1 MIVKKIS
8 NYNASRYATD
18 KFDNSDIKN
27 YDTDFNTVVTCLQ
40 GRVRFGAGNDGS
52 NGENIDGQ
60 WQVISDT
67 GTINTEF
74 SVSHSLGSI
83 PVGYLVTKINKG
95 GVIYDSGT
103 AWTSTTIYLK
113 CSAANATV
121 SLFLLQ

>member
-1 MIVKKIS
+1 MIVHQTL

-18 KFDNSDIKN
+18 DKADIKEVDRDLKRI
-27 YDTDFNTVVTCLQ
+27 YDCLQ
-40 GRVRFGAGNDGS
+40 GRVRFGNGNSDS

-60 WQVISDT
+60 WKVISDT

-74 SVSHSLGSI
+74 SLSHSLGSI

-103 AWTSTTIYLK
+103 AWTSTNIYLK

-121 SLFLLQ
+121 SIFLLQ

>member
-1 MIVKKIS
+1 MIITQIY
-8 NYNASRYATD
+8 NYNSSRYATD
-18 KFDNSDIKN
+18 PNSDKIEIDK
-27 YDTDFNTVVTCLQ
+27 DFRKLFAFSQ
-40 GRVRFGAGNDGS
+40 GRVRFGPGNDGS
-52 NGENIDGQ
+52 DGENIDGQ

-74 SVSHSLGSI
+74 SVTHTLGSI

-121 SLFLLQ
+121 SLFLLH